1 MWGAGPS
8 LEGPA
13 PADRAQRHVGAPRLA
28 GAEENDDGFGRA
40 GAGILPCHRCRAG
53 ELAAR
58 SGRGRIIPTR
68 LEIEFGAYL
77 RELCADAAGTL
88 GPENG
93 VTVTCT
99 VAETLL
105 PTATAV
111 RLGLIA
117 KELVTNALEHVFS
130 SGRTGVTFTA
140 ESGAWHLTVEGSGT
154 GLPAAASSRR
164 VGLRLGRNLS
174 RETGGR
180 LQTTGLVGGTR
191 CSVVGPQPRA
201 ER

>member
-1 MWGAGPS
+1 MMASDAPEQAS
-8 LEGPA
+8 SPA
-13 PADRAQRHVGAPRLA
+13 ID
-28 GAEENDDGFGRA
+28 
-40 GAGILPCHRCRAG
+40 
-53 ELAAR
+53 AAR
-58 SGRGRIIPTR
+58 ASLPRGADEAGSSPPDWRSSSAPT
-68 LEIEFGAYL
+68 
-77 RELCADAAGTL
+77 CASSAPTAAGTL

-111 RLGLIA
+111 RLGPIA
-117 KELVTNALEHVFS
+117 KELVTNALEHVFF

-180 LQTTGLVGGTR
+180 LRTTGLVGGTR